1 MVTLLGVN
9 PYTLCLMP
17 TLTGSRAAR
26 TTTLCVLYAAQG
38 MPWGFVTIAL
48 LSYLAGQGAGLEET
62 AKISSLATLPWTFKL
77 FWGPIIDRFTLRSMG
92 RRRPWI
98 ILAQFAMSV
107 TLLAMIL
114 IGDLTAE
121 FETLA
126 WMVFLHNCFVSLQD
140 VASDALAVDVLLD
153 SERGT
158 VNGLMWASNY
168 AGTAIGGAGMG
179 TVIANYGL
187 RPAFCLQAA
196 VLLGILCLPLFF
208 RERAGEKLLPWSK
221 GEAKLEP
228 GEERTESIA
237 GVIRRLGGAFK
248 AWPAVLGALFA
259 FSASITVGMRVAVM
273 PVFYTQ
279 QIGWTDA
286 HFAQVEGGLGSAAGV
301 LGALLGGILAD
312 RLGVKTVITLGL
324 LGICGLCLTMGL
336 SEELR
341 VGQSF
346 PLVFLLGTTF
356 GISMMTVAGFALFM
370 RLCTAAVAGTQYT
383 LYMALANVA
392 RIAGASIAA
401 ALADTGYGTIFM
413 VMAIAILIPLPFLYL
428 IREVHR
434 QDKDEESK

>member
-1 MVTLLGVN
+1 
-9 PYTLCLMP
+9 MP

-48 LSYLAGQGAGLEET
+48 LSYLAGQGAGLAET

-98 ILAQFAMSV
+98 ILAQLAMSV

-153 SERGT
+153 SERGS

-196 VLLGILCLPLFF
+196 VLLGILFVPLLF
-208 RERAGEKLLPWSK
+208 RERSGEKLLPWSK
-221 GEAKLEP
+221 GAANMEP
-228 GEERTESIA
+228 GEERAESIVGLVRGLA
-237 GVIRRLGGAFK
+237 GAFK
-248 AWPAVLGALFA
+248 AWPAILGALFA
-259 FSASITVGMRVAVM
+259 YTASITIGMRVAVM

-286 HFAQVEGGLGSAAGV
+286 RFAQVEGGIGSAAGV
-301 LGALLGGILAD
+301 LGALLGGFLAD
-312 RLGVKTVITLGL
+312 RLGVKAVITLGV
-324 LGICGLCLTMGL
+324 LGICSLCVVMGL
-336 SEELR
+336 SDELR
-341 VGQSF
+341 VSPLF

-356 GISMMTVAGFALFM
+356 CISLMTVAGFAMFM
-370 RLCTAAVAGTQYT
+370 RLCTATVAGTQYT
-383 LYMALANVA
+383 FYMALANVA
-392 RIAGASIAA
+392 RISGAAVAA
-401 ALADTGYGTIFM
+401 YLEDSGYRMIFL

-428 IREVHR
+428 IRGGDGPTRGGAHEPA
-434 QDKDEESK
+434 

>member
-1 MVTLLGVN
+1 ML
-9 PYTLCLMP
+9 
-17 TLTGSRAAR
+17 TLTGSRVAR

-48 LSYLAGQGAGLEET
+48 LSYLAGQGAGLAET

-126 WMVFLHNCFVSLQD
+126 WMVFVHNCFVSLQD

-168 AGTAIGGAGMG
+168 AGMAIGGAGMG

-196 VLLGILCLPLFF
+196 VLFGILCLPLFL

-237 GVIRRLGGAFK
+237 GLTRGLVGALK
-248 AWPAVLGALFA
+248 SWPAFLGVLFA
-259 FSASITVGMRVAVM
+259 FAGSITVGMRVAVM

-279 QIGWTDA
+279 EVGWTDA
-286 HFAQVEGGLGSAAGV
+286 HFAQVEGGIGSGAGV
-301 LGALLGGILAD
+301 LGALLGGYLAD

-324 LGICGLCLTMGL
+324 LGICGLCAAMGL
-336 SEELR
+336 SEGLR
-341 VGQSF
+341 ASQSF
-346 PLVFLLGTTF
+346 PLVFLLGTLF
-356 GISMMTVAGFALFM
+356 CISMMTVAGFALFM

-392 RIAGASIAA
+392 RISGAAIVAS
-401 ALADTGYGTIFM
+401 LSDRGYETIFC

-428 IREVHR
+428 IRE
-434 QDKDEESK
+434 ESGSS